1 MSDFRVP
8 YVEEQQQEDNLDVVL
23 ANADLMLSHAEYSV
37 VEDDAVQAVRE
48 QSDDLGA
55 RAITPAVGS
64 VLTFL
69 AKTLNARAVVEIGTG
84 AGVSGLY
91 LLRGMA
97 SDGVLTTMDTDT
109 EHLRAAR
116 RAFRDATIASTRT
129 RLINGR
135 ALDVLPRLAD
145 SSYDI
150 VFVDGNVIDQPQYV
164 SASVRLLRPG
174 GVLILNAAMLGGRV
188 GDPSQQD
195 TVAISAR
202 EAAQLI
208 RDDESLTEI
217 LIPLGEGI
225 ICALRNA
232 VNS

>member
-1 MSDFRVP
+1 
-8 YVEEQQQEDNLDVVL
+8 
-23 ANADLMLSHAEYSV
+23 MLSHAEYSV